1 MIEGRIVVFFLLY
14 TALRGVGR
22 EIHNVMA
29 CHLLGNC
36 WVESTR
42 YFSTQD
48 IVIDQH
54 HLVYTVLD

>member
-1 MIEGRIVVFFLLY
+1 MVFFLLY